1 MTLLEEIQNGE
12 NVALEFKEACTSLDA
27 EIDCVLSEIM
37 EKMKGSLSREN
48 ADGFSRDKLPFGTT
62 KVSAKEMR

>member
-1 MTLLEEIQNGE
+1 MTLFEEIRNGK
-12 NVALEFKEACTSLDA
+12 NAALEFKEACTSLDA

-48 ADGFSRDKLPFGTT
+48 ADGFSRDKLPFGAT
-62 KVSAKEMR
+62 KVSVKEK